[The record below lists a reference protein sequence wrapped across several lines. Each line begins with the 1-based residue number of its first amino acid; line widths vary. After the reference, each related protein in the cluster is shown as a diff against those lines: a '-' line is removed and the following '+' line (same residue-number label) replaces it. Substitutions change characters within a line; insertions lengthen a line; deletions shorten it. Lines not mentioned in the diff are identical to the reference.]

1 MSTHPVF
8 FDPSGARASWLK
20 RAGAGL
26 GLVALIS
33 GAAFGVSVM
42 NTPAPARAR
51 VLQNLAHIFLPSK
64 QEQAKEDQG
73 QPRTVRERNTL
84 WNQVAPRSSQA
95 GLTGQTTADAPVVAA
110 FYAPYQNTGLASFKE
125 AAPKLTHVM
134 PDWVHLR
141 DDGQSLNLDDFSFE
155 NNPANRQVIEIARQN
170 GVAIMP
176 IFSNASDSN
185 FDPARVGRL
194 LASPTKQQALVANL
208 SKWLVENKFAGLNLD
223 FENLNGA
230 DYARLPAF
238 MELLKSSLH
247 QHKMALSIDLEG
259 NLFEEGHS
267 SIARSLGAASD
278 FSVLMAYDQHD
289 QGSAAGPIAAFDW
302 STRLVRSALAAIPA
316 NKLVLGVGNY
326 AYNWLDK
333 PGAKKRDAGELT
345 YQEAV
350 LLASQAQGRIKPQ
363 EAIDFDPQALNA
375 TFNYRDSKSES
386 HEVWMLD
393 GASAFNDW
401 KLLNR
406 AHLRGGALWV
416 LGSED
421 PSVWDFWNK
430 NSSPDEQVREQME
443 RIHFPF
449 EVAFS
454 GEGEVL
460 SLASQPRDG
469 ARDIDFDGQTGLIT
483 DENYSR
489 FPFTTMLA
497 CSGRAHKT
505 LALTFDD
512 GPDPQWTPAILDELQ
527 KYHVKATFFVM
538 GYQAERYPELI
549 KRMWDEGHDIGNHTF
564 NHPDLGQASP
574 RRVEWEINA
583 TQRAIESITGHAT
596 SEFRPPYTAD
606 AEPQTV
612 AEVAPVEQAAALGYK
627 TIGESI
633 DPQDWNPTK
642 LGAGNRV
649 SPRTAHDIEADILK
663 DAQSGK
669 GNIILLHD
677 AGGDRSKT
685 IEALDKVLPQL
696 QQKGFRFVAVSRLMN
711 ETRAQAMPT
720 ITGREALVVAFDCSF
735 FNVWFSAQWLLGI
748 GFVVAIGL
756 GIARMAFIVPL
767 ALVAHKREQEQVFPP
782 DYAPKVSVLV
792 AAFNEEQVIERT
804 LRSILNSDYPNIEVV
819 VVDDGSKDETFDAI
833 QVAFGDDARVRVFRQ
848 VNGGKASAL
857 NHAISRAHGEIYVG
871 FDADTQVAPDAISL
885 LVRHFSNPQIGA
897 VAGNVSVGNRLNIW
911 TRWQAIEYITSQ
923 NLDRRAFALLNAIS
937 VVPGAIGA
945 WRASAVQQVGAYQSD
960 TLAEDMDLTWRLHG
974 AGWKIANETKA
985 RAFTEA
991 PDSLSTLFKQRFRWG
1006 YGTLQCLAKHRA
1018 MLGRCGWFGKLA
1030 LPMIWVFQFGLQWI
1044 APLVDITL
1052 IGAAISVAL
1061 GERAHGLDAG
1071 TLASFQ
1077 KIAAF
1082 TALFFSVELIGAWVA
1097 IRLDDENPKLLPLLL
1112 LQRFLYRQMLYVVV
1126 CRATWTALSGFRQGW
1141 GKLSRK
1147 GTVVVSEVKTA

>member
-1 MSTHPVF
+1 MSTHPIF

-20 RAGAGL
+20 RSGAGL
-26 GLVALIS
+26 GLVALVS

-42 NTPAPARAR
+42 NTPAPARAKA
-51 VLQNLAHIFLPSK
+51 LQNLAHIFLPSK
-64 QEQAKEDQG
+64 QEQTKEDQG
-73 QPRTVRERNTL
+73 KPRDARERDAL
-84 WNQVAPRSSQA
+84 WKQVALGSSPA
-95 GLTGQTTADAPVVAA
+95 SLHAQTASNAPVVAA
-110 FYAPYQNTGLASFKE
+110 FYAPYQNTGLASFKQ
-125 AAPKLTHVM
+125 AAPGLTHVM
-134 PDWVHLR
+134 PDWVHLNA
-141 DDGQSLNLDDFSFE
+141 DGQSLNLDDFSFGD
-155 NNPANRQVIEIARQN
+155 NPANREVIQVARRN

-176 IFSNASDSN
+176 IFSNASSSN
-185 FDPARVGRL
+185 FDPARVERL
-194 LASPTKQQALVANL
+194 LASPAKQQALVANL
-208 SKWLVENKFAGLNLD
+208 SKWLVQNKFAGLNLD

-238 MELLKSSLH
+238 MGLLWRSLH
-247 QHKMALSIDLEG
+247 QNGMALSVDVEG
-259 NLFEEGHS
+259 TLFEEGHLS
-267 SIARSLGAASD
+267 LARSLGAASD

-289 QGSAAGPIAAFDW
+289 QGGTAGPIAAFDW
-302 STRLVRSALAAIPA
+302 STKLVHSALKAIPA
-316 NKLVLGVGNY
+316 SKLVLGVGNY

-333 PGAKKRDAGELT
+333 PGAKKQDAGELT

-350 LLASQAQGRIKPQ
+350 LLASRTQGKIKPQ
-363 EAIDFDPQALNA
+363 DAIDFDPQTLNA
-375 TFNYRDSKSES
+375 TFNYRDGRKQA

-393 GASAFNDW
+393 GASAYNDW
-401 KLLNR
+401 KLLGR

-430 NSSPDEQVREQME
+430 HSSPDAQVREQMD
-443 RIHFPF
+443 RVHFPF

-454 GEGEVL
+454 GQGEVL

-469 ARDIDFDGQTGLIT
+469 ARDLDFDGQTGLIT

-489 FPFTTMLA
+489 FPTTTSLWR
-497 CSGRAHKT
+497 SGFSHT
-505 LALTFDD
+505 NLALTFDD
-512 GPDPQWTPAILDELQ
+512 GPDPQWTPAILDELK
-527 KYHVKATFFVM
+527 KYNVKATFFVM
-538 GYQAERYPELI
+538 GYQAERYPGLVR
-549 KRMWDEGHDIGNHTF
+549 RMWDEGHDIGNHSF
-564 NHPDLGQASP
+564 NHPDLGAVSA
-574 RRVEWEINA
+574 RRVEWEINE

-596 SEFRPPYTAD
+596 TEFRPPYTAD

-612 AEVAPVEQAAALGYK
+612 AEVAPVQQAAALGYK
-627 TIGESI
+627 TIGEYV
-633 DPQDWNPTK
+633 DPQDWNPTITR
-642 LGAGNRV
+642 ANNQV
-649 SPRTAHDIEADILK
+649 APRTVDDIKNEILR
-663 DAQSGK
+663 QVQLGR

-685 IEALDKVLPQL
+685 IAALDQVLPIL
-696 QQKGFRFVAVSRLMN
+696 LKHHRLVPVSSLMN

-720 ITGREALVVAFDCSF
+720 ITGHEALVVAFDRFF
-735 FNVWFSAQWLLGI
+735 FNVWFSAQWLLGM
-748 GFVVAIGL
+748 GFVLAIGL

-767 ALVAHKREQEQVFPP
+767 ALVARKREQAQVFPL
-782 DYAPKVSVLV
+782 DYAPTVSVLV

-804 LRSILNSDYPNIEVV
+804 LRSILNSDYPSIEVV
-819 VVDDGSKDETFDAI
+819 VVDDGSKDGTFEAV
-833 QVAFGDDARVRVFRQ
+833 QSAFGDDARVRVFRQ

-857 NHAISRAHGEIYVG
+857 NHAIAQAHGEIYVG

-885 LVRHFSNPQIGA
+885 LVRHFSNPKIGA
-897 VAGNVSVGNRLNIW
+897 VAGNVTVGNRLNIW

-923 NLDRRAFALLNAIS
+923 NLDRRAFGLLNAIS

-945 WRASAVQQVGAYQSD
+945 WRASAIKQVGAYQSD

-974 AGWKIANETKA
+974 AGWLVANETKA

-1006 YGTLQCLAKHRA
+1006 YGTLQCLAKHRK

-1044 APLVDITL
+1044 APLVDVML
-1052 IGAAISVAL
+1052 VGAAVSVVL

-1071 TLASFQ
+1071 TLASFH

-1082 TALFFSVELIGAWVA
+1082 TLLFFLIELIGAFVA
-1097 IRLDDENPKLLPLLL
+1097 IRLDDEDPKLLPLLL
-1112 LQRFLYRQMLYVVV
+1112 LQRFVYRQMLYVVV

-1141 GKLSRK
+1141 GKLARK
-1147 GTVVVSEVKTA
+1147 GTVVVSKAKVA